1 MILDYEN
8 TDWTP
13 YVNYYTEITPNIA
26 VTKGEELFAKAI
38 EAAKTEEQKVRLDK
52 AYIQVEYA
60 KSYYYYQ
67 LYMKYLRQD
76 MASLVKNV
84 LNANADKHEL
94 TDSQVTKYGNRIASV
109 VSKIYTQ
116 KYVDYNTFLSGRL
129 DTYGFRVREGYIN
142 QSRNLRNIPSQ
153 WHM

>member
-1 MILDYEN
+1 
-8 TDWTP
+8 
-13 YVNYYTEITPNIA
+13 
-26 VTKGEELFAKAI
+26 
-38 EAAKTEEQKVRLDK
+38 
-52 AYIQVEYA
+52 
-60 KSYYYYQ
+60 
-67 LYMKYLRQD
+67 MKFIRQD
-76 MASLVKNV
+76 MASLIKNV

-129 DTYGFRVREGYIN
+129 DNYGFRVREGYIN
-142 QSRNLRNIPSQ
+142 QSRNLRSVPSQ